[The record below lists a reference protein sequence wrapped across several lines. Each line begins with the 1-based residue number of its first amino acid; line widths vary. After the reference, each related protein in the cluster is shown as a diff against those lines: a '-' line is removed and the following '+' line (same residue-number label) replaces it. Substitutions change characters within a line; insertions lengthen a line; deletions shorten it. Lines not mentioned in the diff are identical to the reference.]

1 MAAIPEAPPTTFE
14 LPVRV
19 RFCETDANGHVSQ
32 LSYLIYFEEARTEV
46 MDAMRSHF
54 QWFTGD
60 RTLVLARQWAEY
72 LRPVYFPDRLTVKT
86 TVVKVGTSSL
96 RMAHVIIRNEDQDP
110 VCRGESV
117 MVLVTSQTGRSTPWP
132 EALRTAFLQVE
143 RPETALPF

>member
-1 MAAIPEAPPTTFE
+1 MTAIPEAPFE

-32 LSYLIYFEEARTEV
+32 LSYLIYFEEARTDIME
-46 MDAMRSHF
+46 AMQIHF
-54 QWFTGD
+54 RWFDGD

-72 LRPVYFPDRLTVKT
+72 LAPVYFPDRLIVKT

-96 RMAHVIIRNEDQDP
+96 RMAHVIVRSEGGTP

-117 MVLVTSQTGRSTPWP
+117 MVLVNSQTGRSTPWP
-132 EALRTAFLQVE
+132 EALRAAFQQVE
-143 RPETALPF
+143 HPEAAIPF